1 MKTFFMFNYFVTI
14 NPYRISD
21 AYRIREAG
29 GQSLSKDLHHLSY
42 SSGPANVG
50 AAGQ

>member
-1 MKTFFMFNYFVTI
+1 MKTYFMFNYSVTI

-29 GQSLSKDLHHLSY
+29 GQDLHHLSY